1 MKLFDVTVRDRI
13 AVNHTQ
19 VPYVCGNTDYKIRFE
34 FDAEWETYTT
44 KTARFVWGNQY
55 HDEVFTGNECPVP
68 KITDVCVFEVG
79 VFAGDLQTTTPAGI
93 PAKKSIL
100 CGNGSP
106 ADPSPNVYDQVME
119 TLNENTK
126 VANGTAAEL
135 KEAFGNSGLYIV
147 TAAPKKE
154 GVPVLYADKTQ
165 AEIREAVAAGKTCML
180 VYHADTTLVSAG
192 TVCLYFGEGKY
203 DTSEAE
209 SPSFFAGVKYD
220 TRYSLWYQYVAYV
233 RADGHVGV
241 TGNPIKTPAPQKL
254 KFTGAVEAE
263 FDGSKQV
270 TVEIPSG
277 GAGLP
282 ETAAPL
288 KQLVTDADGKVA
300 WEDRVAYKYTS
311 TQKGYINV
319 YQDAEMVNQDGQYML
334 LSPPASSPVAGE
346 TYTIIIG
353 GNEYT
358 SKCVDFSAIADGQE
372 AYVFGNTAI
381 MGDDFPFE
389 NPVPDA
395 TYLLM
400 LIPGGSVGYYGMVVS
415 ADPVDSP
422 VLTIRSVEEVETT
435 TTNIQKVDRELLDI
449 PSPDMNAGYD
459 EEGYIANRPCW
470 VYETQKGGIV
480 WDGVIE
486 GKEALYMTMNG
497 TTQLLGYK
505 VCPVP
510 MDEHT
515 FVNKLRSWSYAY
527 PYNEDGS
534 SAGTK
539 KIINQREFVT
549 YGLHALKQNT
559 GGVLYYSYVAESTG
573 DSLATFSGGGTGIY
587 ITPEFAATAPR
598 IEWVTG
604 YIYKPLDKKFLPPAR
619 TDATATTTVY
629 YWRWNPSS
637 GEWQAVTIDQLKADF
652 GFVDVVA
659 TADGATITAM
669 SMSFDEVNAAVQAG
683 KNVRLKVGAG
693 WMHCSHST
701 GNEVEFYTIMGTML
715 YRVIYRKDGTAT
727 VHQHALVAD

>member
-1 MKLFDVTVRDRI
+1 MSQIIYPITHLPPVVDIGKQTEKGVTRIGFDVHEWLDDWPGMAFSVQPTRPGETESYFAASEMVGSVVFWLVGAVDTEKPGSGTVEVLGVTEDERKLSFMCRTSIANTNTATVSEVPEPNQPWVDQVLNAVESVNEAAGRVEKSVRDLFI
-13 AVNHTQ
+13 AH
-19 VPYVCGNTDYKIRFE
+19 
-34 FDAEWETYTT
+34 FDNDSYTLD
-44 KTARFVWGNQY
+44 KSY
-55 HDEVFTGNECPVP
+55 DE
-68 KITDVCVFEVG
+68 ITDARL
-79 VFAGDLQTTTPAGI
+79 AG
-93 PAKKSIL
+93 KSCIVVDSFGKVYTYVENRKV
-100 CGNGSP
+100 GNGYAYHFASAP
-106 ADPSPNVYDQVME
+106 YSGVSGKGVYGIMTEGINVGR
-119 TLNENTK
+119 
-126 VANGTAAEL
+126 NGECTT
-135 KEAFGNSGLYIV
+135 SR
-147 TAAPKKE
+147 
-154 GVPVLYADKTQ
+154 GVP
-165 AEIREAVAAGKTCML
+165 AVT
-180 VYHADTTLVSAG
+180 
-192 TVCLYFGEGKY
+192 
-203 DTSEAE
+203 
-209 SPSFFAGVKYD
+209 P
-220 TRYSLWYQYVAYV
+220 
-233 RADGHVGV
+233 
-241 TGNPIKTPAPQKL
+241 NPRQLKL
-254 KFTGAVEAE
+254 TGAVEAE
-263 FDGSKQV
+263 YDGSDEV
-270 TVEIPSG
+270 VVEIPD
-277 GAGLP
+277 AGLP
-282 ETAAPL
+282 ETADPL

-300 WEDRVAYKYTS
+300 WEDRLAYKYTS
-311 TQKGYINV
+311 TQKGYITV
-319 YQDAEMVNQDGQYML
+319 VQDAELVDTEGEYML
-334 LSPPASSPVAGE
+334 ATPLASPPVAGE

-353 GNEYT
+353 SNEYT
-358 SKCVDFSAIADGQE
+358 SKCVDFSALAAGVE

-381 MGDDFPFE
+381 MGDDSPFE

-400 LIPGGSVGYYGMVVS
+400 LMPGGSDGYYGMVVS

-422 VLTIRSVEEVETT
+422 VLTIRSTEEVETT
-435 TTNIQKVDRELLDI
+435 TTNIKKVDRELLDI

-486 GKEALYMTMNG
+486 GKEALYMTVNG

-637 GEWQAVTIDQLKADF
+637 GEWQAVTIDQLKTDL
-652 GFVDVVA
+652 GL
-659 TADGATITAM
+659 T
-669 SMSFDEVNAAVQAG
+669 
-683 KNVRLKVGAG
+683 
-693 WMHCSHST
+693 
-701 GNEVEFYTIMGTML
+701 
-715 YRVIYRKDGTAT
+715 
-727 VHQHALVAD
+727 